1 VHIISLQQSEGKV
14 TSTFPTMTIVAKE
27 DTRNKSWSEG
37 SIGAKLLGKLG
48 WTEGQGL
55 GRNKQGTSHA
65 LVAIRRADGVGL
77 GATSNDQDT
86 TGWKDTNDNFAS
98 VLRNLQSEHATAT
111 SSNNKSKS
119 SSKKDKK
126 PKLVLAKNRVLA
138 GHAKKMRAAKD
149 LSNKTNEEMACIFG
163 GAVHQGTTKK
173 PKMSKKRSREDDNNS
188 EEKKPSG
195 NNAKCV
201 STAVTSEALLLD
213 DDACND
219 NDTLTMTTKQ
229 SVNDN
234 VANKKVSKKR
244 KKEKKRTK
252 E

>member
-1 VHIISLQQSEGKV
+1 MHTCDIYLYYRQYIIHKKYTGISLQQSEGKV

-111 SSNNKSKS
+111 SSNSK
-119 SSKKDKK
+119 
-126 PKLVLAKNRVLA
+126 
-138 GHAKKMRAAKD
+138 
-149 LSNKTNEEMACIFG
+149 
-163 GAVHQGTTKK
+163 
-173 PKMSKKRSREDDNNS
+173 
-188 EEKKPSG
+188 
-195 NNAKCV
+195 
-201 STAVTSEALLLD
+201 
-213 DDACND
+213 
-219 NDTLTMTTKQ
+219 TMTT
-229 SVNDN
+229 
-234 VANKKVSKKR
+234 
-244 KKEKKRTK
+244 RTIPDAMNLSQRLIQLQ
-252 E
+252 